1 VETQSQIQNTK
12 RCLFLLGAHRSGT
25 TWLHQLLIASKQIS
39 CITYWDI
46 LEQLHEGAPPLDRDE
61 VQKAL
66 DREGDTRGF
75 DGVAVGLDLP
85 EEYGFL
91 LEKGAF
97 DIYTRRP
104 ISNTCFDPIKQLIT
118 KKYEL
123 VDQPPWLLLKNP
135 VDFYDGFLNIANQFP
150 DSKFIFLHRHP
161 LAVFRSQVMAWR
173 HLAKSP
179 NTYLATLDPTYA
191 EAMAHPMS
199 KVSLQFSLH
208 SRSFLESMLL
218 TLAESFDFHL
228 EHEKDLANQA
238 IRLRYEDL
246 CRDPVPELNQIS
258 SWLGLADGFV
268 APERLSAKPRKL
280 NIDPLIQEVYAA
292 HAHRFAAYRQ
302 WLGYSVEESPL

>member
-1 VETQSQIQNTK
+1 M

-25 TWLHQLLIASKQIS
+25 TWLHQLLASSPQIS
-39 CITYWDI
+39 CITYWDVVQ
-46 LEQLHEGAPPLDRDE
+46 QLHQGWPPLDRNE
-61 VQKAL
+61 AKKAL
-66 DREGDTRGF
+66 EQEGDSRGF

-85 EEYGFL
+85 EEYGYL

-97 DIYTRRP
+97 DMYTRRP
-104 ISNTCFDPIKQLIT
+104 ISNTCFEPLQQLIA
-118 KKYEL
+118 KKSQHKH
-123 VDQPPWLLLKNP
+123 DSHWLLMKNP

-179 NTYLATLDPTYA
+179 NTYLAAVDPTYA
-191 EAMAHPMS
+191 AAMGNPIT
-199 KVSLQFSLH
+199 KVGLQFSLH
-208 SRSFLESMLL
+208 SRSFLETMLL

-228 EHEKDLANQA
+228 ENKNDLAHQA

-246 CRDPVPELNQIS
+246 CRDPIPELDQIS
-258 SWLGLADGFV
+258 NWLGLADGFL
-268 APERLSAKPRKL
+268 APEQLSAQPRKL
-280 NIDPLIQEVYAA
+280 KIDPLIQEVYAA

-302 WLGYSVEESPL
+302 WIGYSIGESPL